1 MVNNNT
7 VRSILWI
14 ALGTVGWSVF
24 SSWVF
29 PPDSHAIPAFA
40 RKYTL
45 NCNVCHT
52 RPPRLNTFG
61 ERFLENGY
69 QLPGTEDGGIVGKK
83 RLGELTLDDVTNYLA
98 FRIRGNVIRHFD
110 QKGRDSKTEIGFPE
124 TVNIFTAGTLTKNV
138 GFFVE
143 FESNVEEGEF
153 ETERTFVTFNNLV
166 RHDWIHLRIG
176 KLDPS
181 AFFSYPTHRQQLN
194 PVRPDVTNPGGFMG
208 ATIRRI
214 PLLPNAFA
222 SKFFG
227 LFDRTGKAIV
237 PFEASLF
244 NSPAEMGID
253 VHGRPF
259 GKWFLYQV
267 GVLNGAKE
275 TFGDS
280 NNHKDVYV
288 MLRVDHAQSDLFS
301 ASLSGFAYWGGSN
314 AQLSTGRDVDW
325 SRYGV
330 AGNVRY
336 KMVDIYGAYVI
347 DRVTDLPAGLAF
359 DDSATGAT
367 VEADVLVTD
376 RLLLSLRVDHLD
388 AGGALSS
395 KKGNTLLG
403 MQAKYYLRPNIAIY
417 VRDDFNLRDSEG
429 GGESSSQ
436 ISKRVSYWSGF
447 GFLKMG

>member
-1 MVNNNT
+1 MVKNNT
-7 VRSILWI
+7 IQSILWV
-14 ALGTVGWSVF
+14 ALGTVGVSVF
-24 SSWVF
+24 SGWVL

-52 RPPRLNTFG
+52 RPPRLNSFG
-61 ERFLENGY
+61 EQFLENGY

-98 FRIRGNVIRHFD
+98 FRIRGNAIRHFD
-110 QKGRDSKTEIGFPE
+110 QKSRDSKTEIGFPE
-124 TVNIFTAGTLTKNV
+124 TFNLFTAGTLTTNV

-143 FESNVEEGEF
+143 VESNVEEGEI
-153 ETERTFVTFNNLV
+153 ETERTFVTFNNIGLHDLV
-166 RHDWIHLRIG
+166 HLRIG
-176 KLDPS
+176 KFDPS

-194 PVRPDVTNPGGFMG
+194 PVRPDVTNPGGFVG

-227 LFDRTGKAIV
+227 LFDREGTAIL

-267 GVLNGAKE
+267 GVLNGANE

-288 MLRVDHAQSDLFS
+288 MVRVDHAQSDLFS
-301 ASLSGFAYWGGSN
+301 ASLSGFAYFGESN
-314 AQLSTGRDVDW
+314 AKLGTGRDVDW

-336 KMVDIYGAYVI
+336 NMVDVYGAFVI
-347 DRVTDLPAGLAF
+347 DHVTNLPAGLAF
-359 DDSATGAT
+359 DDTATGLT

-376 RLLLSLRVDHLD
+376 RVLLSLRFDHMD
-388 AGGALSS
+388 AGGALSKRKS
-395 KKGNTLLG
+395 NSLLG
-403 MQAKYYLRPNIAIY
+403 MQAKYYLRPNIALY

-429 GGESSSQ
+429 GGKSSSQ
-436 ISKRVSYWSGF
+436 FQKCVFYWS
-447 GFLKMG
+447 